1 MNRTL
6 LQAFY
11 IAMALLFFII
21 CIVFTFANLH
31 IDRVINDVFVSIAN
45 GTSINEFNRLIVALV
60 SSAKFR
66 IIDTN
71 LAALVAIPSL
81 FTSYI
86 FLQAYLFTK
95 RGIPFRRILKL
106 KYWTVFIPSM
116 SYRYYS
122 RKKNDE
128 KK

>member
-1 MNRTL
+1 MSRTI

-11 IAMALLFFII
+11 VSMALFFLII
-21 CIVFTFANLH
+21 CLVFTFANFH
-31 IDRVINDVFVSIAN
+31 IDRVINDIFISIAN
-45 GTSINEFNRLIVALV
+45 GTSINEFNKLIVGLF
-60 SSAKFR
+60 SNAKFR

-81 FTSYI
+81 FLSYL

-106 KYWTVFIPSM
+106 RYWTVFIPSL
-116 SYRYYS
+116 SYKYHS
-122 RKKNDE
+122 RTPSNE